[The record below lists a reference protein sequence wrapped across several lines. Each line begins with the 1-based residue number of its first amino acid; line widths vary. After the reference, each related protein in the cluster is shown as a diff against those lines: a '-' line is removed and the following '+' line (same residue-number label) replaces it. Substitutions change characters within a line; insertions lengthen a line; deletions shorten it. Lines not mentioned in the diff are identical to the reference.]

1 MSVLVYGDAISIA
14 STMIGCMVFK
24 GSKDTCYQ
32 AFGHLGPKTI
42 LHEAVCFVWAL
53 GVAFTFRRS
62 GATVQRRLV
71 G

>member
-42 LHEAVCFVWAL
+42 ILHEAVCFV
-53 GVAFTFRRS
+53 
-62 GATVQRRLV
+62 
-71 G
+71 